1 MYSVHQHAMAPM
13 ALFAA
18 QDACN
23 ADFSEEM
30 YKGLEWISG
39 ANELQQDL
47 ENARAGVIWRCIRPT
62 QWASYAARIRT
73 LARAE
78 QDLGSSGNSVRM
90 SPL

>member
-23 ADFSEEM
+23 ADFREPI
-30 YKGLEWISG
+30 YKGLEWIGG

-47 ENARAGVIWRCIRPT
+47 EDKSASVIWRCICPPKST
-62 QWASYAARIRT
+62 SLFGAFLS
-73 LARAE
+73 
-78 QDLGSSGNSVRM
+78 
-90 SPL
+90 